1 MNTSMSV
8 LKCPLLSLSYR
19 ECVALFV
26 INSPSYRRDP
36 HKVHEKCER
45 APFHLVVVAAV
56 ACVAHVVVVG
66 SVAAAA

>member
-1 MNTSMSV
+1 MSV

-45 APFHLVVVAAV
+45 APFHLVVVAIV
-56 ACVAHVVVVG
+56 CVALVVG

>member
-1 MNTSMSV
+1 MSV

-36 HKVHEKCER
+36 HKVHEKCAQ
-45 APFHLVVVAAV
+45 APFHLVVVVVV
-56 ACVAHVVVVG
+56 ACVALVVVG
-66 SVAAAA
+66 SVAVAA

>member
-1 MNTSMSV
+1 MSV

-45 APFHLVVVAAV
+45 APFRLVVVAV
-56 ACVAHVVVVG
+56 ACVALLVVVGVVVV
-66 SVAAAA
+66 VA